1 MRKRRVIRFAILYFI
16 MLVLFVVLIAAP
28 IVVRNMNIDTSLRRT
43 LYNAIGVKSGNSMY
57 LLQPLDKGL
66 NDTQTYYTGS
76 HLPKGFSSHAAVT
89 PTGGNDAFQRLL

>member
-1 MRKRRVIRFAILYFI
+1 
-16 MLVLFVVLIAAP
+16 MLVLFLALVIAP
-28 IVVRNMNIDTSLRRT
+28 VIVRNMDLDTSLRKT
-43 LYNAIGVKSGNSMY
+43 LYDAIGVKSGNSMF

-89 PTGGNDAFQRLL
+89 PTAGNYNFQRLL